1 MKANGQADDPP
12 LIAVVGPTASGKTA
26 VAVALSERLNG
37 EIVSADAVAV
47 YKYLNIGAAKPDESE
62 KARAVFHLVDVADPD
77 EDFTLADFEDQATV
91 AIADIR
97 SRGKT
102 PILAGGT
109 GLYVR
114 SVTATLSVPSVAPQA
129 ALRERLWAEVGE
141 HGSERLH
148 ARLQTIDPAAA
159 AKILPGDA
167 KRMIRA
173 LEVYEVTGQ
182 PMSSFHTPEGIRG
195 VPKPNTYLFGLERER
210 AELYHRIE
218 TRVDAMM
225 ESGFLPEVQ
234 NLLAQGYRADLK
246 SMGSL
251 GYRHLVRHLTEDQP
265 LPEALEDLKRDT
277 RRFAKRQIS
286 WFRADSEVVWLPVGE
301 DSSAEAVADAMVE
314 EWKKRIAGAKTE

>member
-1 MKANGQADDPP
+1 MKANGHADDPP
-12 LIAVVGPTASGKTA
+12 LIAVAGPTASGKTA

-129 ALRERLWAEVGE
+129 ALRERLWAEVSE

-195 VPKPNTYLFGLERER
+195 IPKPNTYLFGLERER

-234 NLLAQGYRADLK
+234 NLLAQGYRPDLK

-251 GYRHLVRHLTEDQP
+251 GYRHLIRHLTEDQP